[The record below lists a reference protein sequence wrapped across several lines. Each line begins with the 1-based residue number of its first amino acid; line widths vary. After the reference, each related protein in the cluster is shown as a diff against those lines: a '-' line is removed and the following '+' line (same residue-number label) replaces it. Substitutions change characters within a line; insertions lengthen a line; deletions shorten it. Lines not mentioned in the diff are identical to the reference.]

1 MHYPPSH
8 TRYTLHTHHT
18 HTHTHT
24 HTTDETFSS
33 TFFNETITFM
43 DAPSD
48 FSFQALFN
56 YVLVVGVA
64 LALSFFGYKQLN
76 PPVRLH
82 VQTTYT
88 KW

>member
-1 MHYPPSH
+1 
-8 TRYTLHTHHT
+8 
-18 HTHTHT
+18 
-24 HTTDETFSS
+24 
-33 TFFNETITFM
+33 M

-76 PPVRLH
+76 PPVRLID
-82 VQTTYT
+82 YT

>member
-1 MHYPPSH
+1 MHYPPS
-8 TRYTLHTHHT
+8 

-76 PPVRLH
+76 PPVRFH
-82 VQTTYT
+82 VQTTHT